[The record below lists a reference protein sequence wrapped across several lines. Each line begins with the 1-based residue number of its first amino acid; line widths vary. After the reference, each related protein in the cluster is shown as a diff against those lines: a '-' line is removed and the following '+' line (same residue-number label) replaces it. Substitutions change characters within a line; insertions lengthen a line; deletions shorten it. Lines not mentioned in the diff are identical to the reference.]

1 MVEKKEVVAT
11 YDEIMAV
18 TGYPGGARIIGAEW
32 VCKVSGCTSVRKTGF
47 AMMMHLKH
55 DHEIQTQN
63 LEIEEHRLV
72 LKTETATD
80 AGPETQKGNT

>member
-1 MVEKKEVVAT
+1 MVKGKVIAT
-11 YDEIMAV
+11 RDEIVVVGDPNGFKMV
-18 TGYPGGARIIGAEW
+18 RVEW
-32 VCKVSGCTSVRKTGF
+32 VCKMPDCTSTRKTSF

-63 LEIEEHRLV
+63 LELRTGHFV

-80 AGPETQKGNT
+80 AGPETQNGNT